1 MLRTNA
7 QNVLRWLQYR
17 LSVDCAITDRVV
29 NHFMVQTVPLLLG
42 TLAQVFHVRN
52 LAVLVHTLL

>member
-1 MLRTNA
+1 MLRMNA

-29 NHFMVQTVPLLLG
+29 NHFMVQTVPFLLG
-42 TLAQVFHVRN
+42 TLAQLFHVRDPM
-52 LAVLVHTLL
+52 VLVHTLW